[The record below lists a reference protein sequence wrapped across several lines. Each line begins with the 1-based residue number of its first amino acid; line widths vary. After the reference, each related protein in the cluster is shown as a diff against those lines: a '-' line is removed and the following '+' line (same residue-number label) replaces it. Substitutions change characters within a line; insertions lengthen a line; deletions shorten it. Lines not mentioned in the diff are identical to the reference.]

1 MGSKERD
8 REATLYFVARLC
20 GDCFEALN
28 RDFRYQLTSIGRPQP
43 SLYIGKE
50 LAGNRFKI
58 DRIFEDSL
66 TR

>member
-1 MGSKERD
+1 M
-8 REATLYFVARLC
+8 ARLC

-58 DRIFEDSL
+58 DRIFEASL